1 MLRQRKKQVS
11 RWIKKRVSLEADEVD
26 SYLNDGSTK
35 LSSLQ
40 GSLQQRKSSSDINT
54 KVNRKF
60 LNVVIEK

>member
-1 MLRQRKKQVS
+1 MD
-11 RWIKKRVSLEADEVD
+11 KKRVSLEADEVD